1 MNKMDSAEFTEW
13 VAYDA
18 VEMPHP
24 SRSDWNNA
32 MIVKTILDVNRGKGQ
47 NPVNLDDC
55 KLNFDTAPLS
65 GKEQDEKVMQD
76 LMKIFQSNPAFKKV
90 K

>member
-13 VAYDA
+13 MAYDA
-18 VEMPHP
+18 VELPNP

-32 MIVKTILDVNRGKGQ
+32 MIVKAIYDVNRGKGQ
-47 NPVNLDDC
+47 NPIPLEDLKLD
-55 KLNFDTAPLS
+55 FDVAPRS
-65 GKEQDEKVMQD
+65 IEKQDEKVMKD
-76 LMKIFQSNPAFKKV
+76 LLKIFASNSAFKKV